1 MFLIYSQNI
10 IVMKKL
16 IVIVLAVVAVFGLTS
31 CKSSS
36 PSKVVDNYYK
46 ALQAGDYQKAMT
58 YTDLTDQEEIQK
70 QIEKYQGFNVKIISY
85 EVVSETI
92 AEDGNTA
99 EVEVKQSATSSFN
112 SEPKEDT
119 KTLKLVK
126 VDGKWKIHA

>member
-1 MFLIYSQNI
+1 
-10 IVMKKL
+10 MKKL

-112 SEPKEDT
+112 SEPKEDS

>member
-1 MFLIYSQNI
+1 
-10 IVMKKL
+10 MKKL

>member
-1 MFLIYSQNI
+1 
-10 IVMKKL
+10 MKKL
-16 IVIVLAVVAVFGLTS
+16 FVILLAVVAVFGLTS
-31 CKSSS
+31 CKSNS

-58 YTDLTDQEEIQK
+58 YTDLVDQEEIQK
-70 QIEKYQGFNVKIISY
+70 QIEKYQGFDVKIISY

>member
-1 MFLIYSQNI
+1 
-10 IVMKKL
+10 MKKL
-16 IVIVLAVVAVFGLTS
+16 FVIVLAVVAVFGMTS

-36 PSKVVDNYYK
+36 PSKVVNEYYK
-46 ALQAGDYQKAMT
+46 ALQAGDIQKAMT
-58 YTDLTDQEEIQK
+58 YTDIVDQEKIQE
-70 QIEKYQGFNVKIISY
+70 QIEKYQGFDVKIVSY
-85 EVVSETI
+85 EVLSETI

-119 KTLKLVK
+119 KTLRLVK

>member
-1 MFLIYSQNI
+1 
-10 IVMKKL
+10 MKKL
-16 IVIVLAVVAVFGLTS
+16 IVIILAVVAVFGLTS

-36 PSKVVDNYYK
+36 PSKVVNDYYK

-70 QIEKYQGFNVKIISY
+70 QIEKYQGFNVKIVSY
-85 EVVSETI
+85 EVLSETI

-119 KTLKLVK
+119 KKLNLVK